1 MFSNM
6 VKISKTGALG
16 SAAVLAGGS
25 ASALLLALTAAPGGA
40 TTTLTVDSLADG
52 AAVAADCTTPV
63 VDSCSL
69 RDALAAAADG
79 DVITF
84 ESGLVGT
91 ITLSEGMLDINAG
104 LTLTGAGSASITIDA
119 NSASKVFYIRSA
131 ASDVTI
137 SGLSIINAIDSPIY
151 AQNIG
156 DLALTDVN
164 VSGNSGPYGGALY
177 ISNEGAFTLTDSTI
191 SNNTASSGGGGVYL
205 YAEVTSAVIT
215 NTTISGN
222 TSGKD
227 GGGIKAN
234 FPGDLTII
242 DSTISNNTV
251 DNNDDGGGVFASD
264 TIVSVTIIDST
275 VSGNTTGGAGG
286 GAFLYNSGSVTIAG
300 STFDGNY
307 ASGWGGALYLGID
320 GKTITISDSTFSN
333 NTSDSEGGA
342 IDFDGY
348 DQIVTINNSTIVGN
362 TAGSSSNG
370 GGIWKDEGGSLTI
383 NQSTITENSAENGG
397 GIYVTSSDFNEVAVT
412 LSGTIVSN
420 NSVTVLPVAA
430 APAAVDG
437 PDIAMVWDDGD
448 VLSLDHSLVGLVND
462 TADTEI
468 TDRGGNVRSST
479 TGLSPLA
486 DNGGLTQTMALLSTS
501 AAVDAGPSPVATFVG
516 NEFDQR
522 GAGYARVVGALVDI
536 GAFEIQPPPAPTPTT
551 APEAPVV
558 PTFAG

>member
-1 MFSNM
+1 M

-16 SAAVLAGGS
+16 SAVVLAGGS

-40 TTTLTVDSLADG
+40 ATTLTIDSLADG
-52 AAVAADCTTPV
+52 AETASDCTTPV

-84 ESGLVGT
+84 KSGLAGT
-91 ITLSEGMLDINAG
+91 IILSEGMLDINAG

-119 NSASKVFYIRSA
+119 NSASNVFYIRPA

-137 SGLSIINAIDSPIY
+137 SGLSIINAIDDPIY

-164 VSGNSGPYGGALY
+164 VSGNSGNYGGALY

-191 SNNTASSGGGGVYL
+191 SNNTASNGGGGIYL

-222 TSGKD
+222 NSNGKS

-234 FPGDLTII
+234 FTGDLTII
-242 DSTISNNTV
+242 DSTISNNAASS
-251 DNNDDGGGVFASD
+251 DGGGVFASD
-264 TIVSVTIIDST
+264 TIANVTITDST
-275 VSGNTTGGAGG
+275 VSGNTADSGGA
-286 GAFLYNSGSVTIAG
+286 AYLYNSGSVTIAG
-300 STFDGNY
+300 STFDGNS
-307 ASGWGGALYLGID
+307 AVSWGGALYIGIE
-320 GKTITISDSTFSN
+320 GKSTTISDSTFSN

-348 DQIVTINNSTIVGN
+348 DQIVTINNTTIVGN
-362 TAGSSSNG
+362 TAGSGSGG

-383 NQSTITENSAENGG
+383 NQSTITENSAYDGG
-397 GIYVTSSDFNEVAVT
+397 GIYVNTSEGNSGSVT
-412 LSGTIVSN
+412 LSGTIVSAN
-420 NSVTVLPVAA
+420 TITAPPPAPVSVPSAA
-430 APAAVDG
+430 ALNG
-437 PDIAMVWDDGD
+437 PDIAIIWVTGN
-448 VLSLDHSLVGLVND
+448 VLSLDHSLVGLVNA
-462 TADTEI
+462 TSESNI
-468 TDRGGNVRSST
+468 TDLGGNVRSST
-479 TGLSPLA
+479 PGLSALA
-486 DNGGLTQTMALLSTS
+486 DNGGMTQTMALLSTS

-522 GAGYARVVGALVDI
+522 GAGYARVVGARVDI